1 MSTYNEIMKDPFL
14 SRQVLIEFGF
24 GAVKPIKVERW
35 VKKNYPNL
43 FYKCRREANK
53 NKIVQL
59 EVEQMSKERRDS
71 ILDKEEVFSEIVRGD
86 I

>member
-24 GAVKPIKVERW
+24 GKVTPVKIERW

-43 FYKCRREANK
+43 FYKCRREANRSK
-53 NKIVQL
+53 VVQL
-59 EVEQMSKERRDS
+59 EVETMSKERRDS
-71 ILDKEEVFSEIVRGD
+71 ILDMEDAFSKKGEFK
-86 I
+86 